1 MSSNPREAKSRN
13 ESSKSAGDLVC
24 TSAVSAPSLL
34 LINCSPLK
42 AAAFQPASLTGP
54 GVSNAT
60 RNLEEAAGARGEVQ
74 APSKPIARIANTMG
88 KKVHCRQAESFGQR
102 VYKVASPEFFT

>member
-1 MSSNPREAKSRN
+1 MSSNPREANSRN
-13 ESSKSAGDLVC
+13 ESSKWAGELVS

-60 RNLEEAAGARGEVQ
+60 RNLEEGVCGARGEVQ
-74 APSKPIARIANTMG
+74 APSKPIARVANTMG
-88 KKVHCRQAESFGQR
+88 KKVHGRQAESFGQR
-102 VYKVASPEFFT
+102 VYKFFT

>member
-34 LINCSPLK
+34 LISCSPLK

-60 RNLEEAAGARGEVQ
+60 RNLEESASGEFRPTRIQVFHLIFGLAKPHASTAA
-74 APSKPIARIANTMG
+74 
-88 KKVHCRQAESFGQR
+88 
-102 VYKVASPEFFT
+102 VYKAAL